1 AVIAGGN
8 RGAAAPSRKLD
19 ARDRRSGRRAD
30 DGEAPGSRSHRPSQ
44 DRNVFDAQFLPADRR
59 ARPVS
64 RPRSGARS
72 PGRGRR
78 RRTLTPM
85 AAEVTLT
92 AAFSTVP
99 AGEAEEIKRVIVDTV
114 RQLAQD
120 DGTFTRAKL
129 VFTESDERC
138 GLTAELDGVK
148 REGVPLQLDLEQLE
162 DAKTSAG
169 ARAQLK
175 EALRLYF
182 RKVLGK

>member
-1 AVIAGGN
+1 
-8 RGAAAPSRKLD
+8 
-19 ARDRRSGRRAD
+19 
-30 DGEAPGSRSHRPSQ
+30 
-44 DRNVFDAQFLPADRR
+44 
-59 ARPVS
+59 
-64 RPRSGARS
+64 
-72 PGRGRR
+72 
-78 RRTLTPM
+78 M
-85 AAEVTLT
+85 AEITLT

-99 AGEAEEIKRVIVDTV
+99 AAEAEEIKRTLIETV
-114 RQLAQD
+114 ELLARD

-148 REGVPLQLDLEQLE
+148 KEGVPLQLDLDTLE

-182 RKVLGK
+182 RRVQGR